1 MYQEFYLYNCSQ
13 SSAPNFRSAAL
24 GDLTK
29 KDFWDLY
36 YDYDTANF
44 KNFISICGKKISK
57 SGCKCDRKE
66 HVLNQKI
73 IDEKII

>member
-1 MYQEFYLYNCSQ
+1 MQIVNHNIYKKPRTIPCYARYIFPTVGFDGWLYNCSQ

-36 YDYDTANF
+36 YDYDN
-44 KNFISICGKKISK
+44 GK
-57 SGCKCDRKE
+57 
-66 HVLNQKI
+66 L
-73 IDEKII
+73 